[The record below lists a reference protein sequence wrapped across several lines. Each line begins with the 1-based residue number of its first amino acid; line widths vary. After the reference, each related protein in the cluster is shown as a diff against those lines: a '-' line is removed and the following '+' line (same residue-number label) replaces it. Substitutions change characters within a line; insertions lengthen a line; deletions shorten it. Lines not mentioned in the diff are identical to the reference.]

1 MLHCPHLK
9 ARIAYCVEGENLLDT
24 VRYTFNLPLR
34 QPLSSNYTS
43 IVPDYSISKRSLT
56 TVSSLMG

>member
-9 ARIAYCVEGENLLDT
+9 ARIVYCVEGENLLDT

-34 QPLSSNYTS
+34 QPLLRLFYF
-43 IVPDYSISKRSLT
+43 
-56 TVSSLMG
+56 